1 MKRSIL
7 IAGATALL
15 IGVGM
20 LWRSAGTASSNHSA
34 HGVAETWSCS
44 MHPGVKLRGPGKCPI
59 CEMPLIRLGEASS
72 VHDGMVHLK
81 GDGAGIVETASTER
95 RDLQHTLR
103 AVGKI
108 GYNETGLATI
118 TSRVEGYVENL
129 FVNFTG
135 VEVKRGDH
143 LVEIYSPDLA
153 IAQRELLLGRSDPAD
168 RVLQD
173 SARQKME
180 RWGLLREQIDAF
192 LRSGKV
198 SDRVTLQ
205 SPISGTVT
213 EKMVVTNSMVKPGE
227 VLYRVASLD
236 SVWLYL
242 DIYEY
247 ELGMVRYG
255 QEVTATVEA
264 YPGET
269 FSGRVWFISPVLNE
283 ETRTVKLTVS
293 LDNKKR
299 KLKPGMFVS
308 AIITVPLLADGAAA
322 PTGVEGKWT
331 CPMHPHVLTDQ
342 AGECPECR
350 MALEQIPGMPPA
362 ADSLQPLAIP
372 VTAVLDSGTRKL
384 VHVEQEPGLYAAKEV
399 KLGVRAGN
407 YYPVLEGLAEG
418 DRVAVR
424 GNFLLDSQFQLAG
437 LSSLFYAEGQAPA
450 TGHQHG
456 GAPQKGEDHLNH
468 TPAPEPEKPP
478 TIPGEH
484 AGHGPSETAKP
495 PEHKP

>member
-1 MKRSIL
+1 
-7 IAGATALL
+7 
-15 IGVGM
+15 
-20 LWRSAGTASSNHSA
+20 
-34 HGVAETWSCS
+34 
-44 MHPGVKLRGPGKCPI
+44 MHPGVKLANPGKCPI
-59 CEMPLIRLGEASS
+59 CEMPLIPSGAASS
-72 VHDGMVHLK
+72 VHNGMVHLK
-81 GDGAGIVETASTER
+81 GDGAGIVETAPAER
-95 RDLQHTLR
+95 RELQHTLR
-103 AVGKI
+103 AVGKV

-135 VEVKRGDH
+135 VEVKRGEH

-153 IAQRELLLGRSDPAD
+153 VAQRELLLGRNDPAD

-173 SARQKME
+173 SARKKME
-180 RWGLLREQIDAF
+180 RWGLLPEQIDEF

-227 VLYRVASLD
+227 VLYRVANLD

-247 ELGMVRYG
+247 EIGMVRRG
-255 QEVTATVEA
+255 QEVTAAAEA

-269 FSGRVWFISPVLNE
+269 FTGRMWFISPVLNE
-283 ETRTVKLTVS
+283 ETRTIKLTVS

-308 AIITVPLLADGAAA
+308 AGITVRLLADGSAA
-322 PTGVEGKWT
+322 PTGVEGMWT
-331 CPMHPHVLTDQ
+331 CSMHPHVLKEQ

-350 MALEQIPGMPPA
+350 MALEQIPGTPPTTNA
-362 ADSLQPLAIP
+362 LQPLDIP
-372 VTAVLDSGTRKL
+372 VTAVLDSGTRRL

-399 KLGVRAGN
+399 KLGLRAGN

-424 GNFLLDSQFQLAG
+424 GNFLLDSQFQVAG
-437 LSSLFYAEGQAPA
+437 LPSLFYPDGQAPA
-450 TGHQHG
+450 AGHQHG
-456 GAPQKGEDHLNH
+456 GAPQKGEDHGNH
-468 TPAPEPEKPP
+468 TPSPELEKPTTKP
-478 TIPGEH
+478 SDHE
-484 AGHGPSETAKP
+484 GHGPAAGSKP
-495 PEHKP
+495 PEHNP